1 MRFIGSLLLLL
12 LLATPAAA
20 QQGIR
25 VASYNIKFL
34 STDVASQGDRLSR
47 LRQVVALLN
56 ADVIGLQEVADR
68 AALELVFPR
77 SEWDIFIDDD
87 SGDEQDLAI
96 VVRRPLRIVAP
107 DLDADNEDF
116 LFPGAENEHL
126 FPNRRD
132 VLVAEVRVPAAN
144 DTFFVMVHH
153 AKSRRGGRA
162 ATDPRREGAAAALVH
177 VLEQRFDERD
187 FVLLGD
193 FNDNPDDRSL
203 NILETGDPGAAGG
216 PEEDDGP
223 FLVNLMEPLV
233 AGDHVSWGREAM
245 DIGEEINTVDPG
257 SRERNNVNR
266 GNDTHTGDILFDQL
280 LIPLRMKGRYVAGS
294 ARIFDQPVALEG
306 TATTQASDHLPVF
319 ADFVFDE
326 EEPGESGGP
335 RIVSLL
341 PNPDGEDAGREEIT
355 IANTG
360 SAVLDLTGWM
370 LRDRAQNV
378 FALSGTIA
386 AGDRMTVILSP
397 NSMPLNNGGD
407 EIVVVDAAGTI
418 RHRVVYSG
426 SQVQPG
432 VVLVMQ

>member
-1 MRFIGSLLLLL
+1 
-12 LLATPAAA
+12 
-20 QQGIR
+20 
-25 VASYNIKFL
+25 
-34 STDVASQGDRLSR
+34 
-47 LRQVVALLN
+47 
-56 ADVIGLQEVADR
+56 
-68 AALELVFPR
+68 
-77 SEWDIFIDDD
+77 
-87 SGDEQDLAI
+87 
-96 VVRRPLRIVAP
+96 
-107 DLDADNEDF
+107 
-116 LFPGAENEHL
+116 
-126 FPNRRD
+126 
-132 VLVAEVRVPAAN
+132 
-144 DTFFVMVHH
+144 
-153 AKSRRGGRA
+153 
-162 ATDPRREGAAAALVH
+162 
-177 VLEQRFDERD
+177 
-187 FVLLGD
+187 
-193 FNDNPDDRSL
+193 
-203 NILETGDPGAAGG
+203 
-216 PEEDDGP
+216 
-223 FLVNLMEPLV
+223 
-233 AGDHVSWGREAM
+233 
-245 DIGEEINTVDPG
+245 
-257 SRERNNVNR
+257 
-266 GNDTHTGDILFDQL
+266 
-280 LIPLRMKGRYVAGS
+280 MKGRYVAGS